1 MSDMPLASSPVNAS
15 ARLHVPARRP
25 TAAAGFTLIELMVAL
40 FVTAVMFAL
49 GYGAITQ
56 ALQNR
61 DSVRTQQLRLNEL
74 QRSMRILSQDF
85 AQLAPRPVRDIVGT
99 GEEDALRADP
109 RTTTLVAL
117 TRGGVGNLA
126 GASRPALQR
135 VEYTF
140 ENGTLLRQAWPVLDR
155 TQGTDAPRRVLLRDL
170 RAVRLR
176 YMDSSRQWLEQ
187 WPPPATPRLQPN
199 RASRLRPIAVEIT
212 LDTSDFGEIKRLV
225 EVPG

>member
-1 MSDMPLASSPVNAS
+1 MSAATQPRHAALALRPLA
-15 ARLHVPARRP
+15 PAQ
-25 TAAAGFTLIELMVAL
+25 AGFTLIELMVAL

-56 ALQNR
+56 ALGNR
-61 DSVRTQQLRLNEL
+61 DAVRAQQLRLNEL
-74 QRSMRILSQDF
+74 QRTMRILTQDF
-85 AQLAPRPVRDIVGT
+85 SQLAPRPVRDLVGS
-99 GEEDALRADP
+99 GEEDAVRADP
-109 RTTTLVAL
+109 RTTTLVAF

-126 GASRPALQR
+126 GAARPALQR

-155 TQGTDAPRRVLLRDL
+155 TQATGAARRVLLREL

-176 YMDSSRQWLEQ
+176 YMDASRQWLDQ
-187 WPPPATPRLQPN
+187 WPPPGSPRTPPN
-199 RASRLRPIAVEIT
+199 RASRQRPIAVEIT
-212 LDTSDFGEIKRLV
+212 LETTDFGTLTRLV